1 MPKDIDEFDVK
12 EYDPNYKEGETDKF
26 ADAVLDLLVSLV
38 DKDDLTLTEKFTSKK
53 SLFTHFD
60 YHCVGAINKKSTR
73 TNVRYD
79 FTKVQQYHK
88 YERELNKE
96 FRQPNVA
103 IIDTLYDEKTVIK
116 AFRKLFEGGKYLLFS
131 SLCGFRNQLGK
142 VYIGLNSFANNVT
155 TNYGRANTINVIVLT
170 QTLETIT
177 LYPVDASYLETK
189 FNHIIKLYHQ
199 DKELNIKFTKDKNL
213 KEGKIMA
220 TFEEKR
226 QALANYLECD
236 VEEIEEGYDEDHF
249 EHDGEEYAVYTDE
262 EADKATY
269 DDIENLIDDM
279 GIEAFAPA
287 FQEWIMYNATDTDWF
302 EDAQRESAE
311 NYVNDI
317 EDESDGTYE
326 NRLIAELV
334 ENGILDENNDF
345 HFDEDDEDQDYPLL
359 NDDVDL
365 DSAKDE
371 YIDDMCN
378 EDPVEWYENNFG
390 LGRDFMEM
398 IKKGSGPSL
407 DMDAIVDECNK
418 WDGRGHSLA
427 TYDGEEI
434 ELENDLYAYRTN

>member
-1 MPKDIDEFDVK
+1 MQKDIDEFDVK

-26 ADAVLDLLVSLV
+26 ANAVLDLLVSLV
-38 DKDDLTLTEKFTSKK
+38 DKDDLTLTEKFTSNK

-60 YHCVGAINKKSTR
+60 YHCVGTINKKSTR

-155 TNYGRANTINVIVLT
+155 TNYGKANTINVIVLT

-177 LYPVDASYLETK
+177 MYPVDASYLETK
-189 FNHIIKLYHQ
+189 FNHIIQLYRQ

-220 TFEEKR
+220 TFEEKK

-236 VEEIEEGYDEDHF
+236 VEEIEDGYDEDHF
-249 EHDGEEYAVYTDE
+249 EHDGEEYAVYTDG
-262 EADKATY
+262 EADQATY
-269 DDIENLIDDM
+269 DYMENIIDEL
-279 GIEAFAPA
+279 GLEAFTPA
-287 FQEWIMYNATDTDWF
+287 MQDWIVSNAIDNVEWFDNAL
-302 EDAQRESAE
+302 EKDAD
-311 NYVNDI
+311 NYVDNMSDDEVVEEAIGYDIIDEDDAYIEDEDGNQEINPELDI
-317 EDESDGTYE
+317 EDLGEKLIDEIVSNENDAYQWYVDNFGDSAVRDLIQDGTLMLDYQA
-326 NRLIAELV
+326 IA
-334 ENGILDENNDF
+334 
-345 HFDEDDEDQDYPLL
+345 
-359 NDDVDL
+359 
-365 DSAKDE
+365 
-371 YIDDMCN
+371 
-378 EDPVEWYENNFG
+378 
-390 LGRDFMEM
+390 
-398 IKKGSGPSL
+398 
-407 DMDAIVDECNK
+407 DECVK
-418 WDGRGHSLA
+418 WDGRGHFLA
-427 TYDGEEI
+427 TYDEDEI
-434 ELENDLYAYRTN
+434 ELENDLYAYRQN

>member
-1 MPKDIDEFDVK
+1 MQKDIDDFDVK

-38 DKDDLTLTEKFTSKK
+38 DKDDLTLTEKFTSNK

-103 IIDTLYDEKTVIK
+103 IIDTLYDEKAVIK

-155 TNYGRANTINVIVLT
+155 TNYGKANTINVIVLT

-177 LYPVDASYLETK
+177 MYPVDASYLETK
-189 FNHIIKLYHQ
+189 FNHIIQLYRQ

-226 QALANYLECD
+226 QALANYLGCD
-236 VEEIEEGYDEDHF
+236 VEEIEEGYDENHF
-249 EHDGEEYAVYTDE
+249 SHDGEDYAVYTDS
-262 EADKATY
+262 EADQATY
-269 DDIENLIDDM
+269 DYMENIIDEL
-279 GIEAFAPA
+279 GLEAFTPA
-287 FQEWIMYNATDTDWF
+287 MQDWIVSNAIDNMEWFDNALE
-302 EDAQRESAE
+302 EDAD
-311 NYVNDI
+311 NYVDNMSDDEVVEEAIGYDVIDEDDAYVEDEDGNQEINPELDI
-317 EDESDGTYE
+317 EDLGEQ
-326 NRLIAELV
+326 LIT
-334 ENGILDENNDF
+334 
-345 HFDEDDEDQDYPLL
+345 
-359 NDDVDL
+359 
-365 DSAKDE
+365 
-371 YIDDMCN
+371 
-378 EDPVEWYENNFG
+378 
-390 LGRDFMEM
+390 
-398 IKKGSGPSL
+398 
-407 DMDAIVDECNK
+407 AIVDSEPDAYTWYVDNFGDSAVRDLIQDGTLTLDYQAIADECVK
-418 WDGRGHSLA
+418 WDGRGHFLA
-427 TYDGEEI
+427 TYDEDEI
-434 ELENDLYAYRTN
+434 ELENDLYAYREN

>member
-1 MPKDIDEFDVK
+1 MQKDIDEFDVN
-12 EYDPNYKEGETDKF
+12 EYDPNYKGEETDKF

-38 DKDDLTLTEKFTSKK
+38 DKDDLTLTEKFTSNK

-103 IIDTLYDEKTVIK
+103 IIDTLYDEKAVIK

-155 TNYGRANTINVIVLT
+155 TNYGKANTINVIVLT

-189 FNHIIKLYHQ
+189 FNHIIQLYRQ
-199 DKELNIKFTKDKNL
+199 DKELDIKFTKDKNL

-226 QALANYLECD
+226 QALANYLGCD
-236 VEEIEEGYDEDHF
+236 VEEIEEGYDENHF
-249 EHDGEEYAVYTDE
+249 SHDGEDYAVYTDS
-262 EADKATY
+262 EADQATY
-269 DDIENLIDDM
+269 DYMENIIDELGLD
-279 GIEAFAPA
+279 AFTPA
-287 FQEWIMYNATDTDWF
+287 MQDWIVENAIDNTDWF
-302 EDAQRESAE
+302 DEALEEDAN
-311 NYVNDI
+311 NYVDDLSDDEVVEEAIGYDIIDEDDAYIEDEDGNQEINPELDI
-317 EDESDGTYE
+317 EDLGEQLVQAMVDGEPNAY
-326 NRLIAELV
+326 
-334 ENGILDENNDF
+334 
-345 HFDEDDEDQDYPLL
+345 
-359 NDDVDL
+359 
-365 DSAKDE
+365 
-371 YIDDMCN
+371 
-378 EDPVEWYENNFG
+378 EWYKTNFG
-390 LGRDFMEM
+390 ENQIRELIQNGE
-398 IKKGSGPSL
+398 ITL
-407 DMDAIVDECNK
+407 DYQAIADECNN
-418 WDGRGHSLA
+418 WDGRGNSLA
-427 TYDGEEI
+427 SYDGEEI
-434 ELENDLYAYRTN
+434 ELENDLYAYREN